1 MKIFCV
7 GRNYLD
13 HAKELGNEV
22 PDEPV
27 VFLKPKSALLQQQNP
42 FYYPEFTNELHYE
55 AELVLRIAKNGK
67 YIQER
72 HAAKYYNGITV
83 GIDFTARD
91 IQRQLQEKKLP
102 WEKAKAWDN
111 SAVVGKFMDISPDFN
126 PGDINFCLY
135 KNKELVQQGNS
146 GKMLFNFAQIISNIS
161 NYFSLN
167 IGDLIFT
174 GTPAGV
180 GECVVGDVL
189 EGFIENESLLE
200 LEVKY
205 ASTHCIHSHL
215 PMQMTFFMLASVILR
230 TIVCI

>member
-1 MKIFCV
+1 MKIICV
-7 GRNYLD
+7 GRNYAD
-13 HAKELGNEV
+13 HAKELGNDI

-27 VFLKPKSALLQQQNP
+27 IFMKPKSALLQNHTP

-55 AELVLRIAKNGK
+55 CELVLRICKNGK

-72 HAAKYYNGITV
+72 HAGNYYNGITV

-91 IQRQLQEKKLP
+91 VQDELKRKGLP
-102 WEKAKAWDN
+102 WEKAKAFDN
-111 SAVVGKFMDISPDFN
+111 SAAVGKFMDIA
-126 PGDINFCLY
+126 PGLNKKNINFCLY

-146 GKMLFNFAQIISNIS
+146 GQMIFSFDAIIENVS

-180 GECVVGDVL
+180 GECVVGD
-189 EGFIENESLLE
+189 E
-200 LEVKY
+200 LEAMIEDQKLL
-205 ASTHCIHSHL
+205 SLEIK
-215 PMQMTFFMLASVILR
+215 
-230 TIVCI
+230 